1 MARLGGHS
9 RTLISQSVP
18 KRVSLWGQFVRLAAA
33 AIGIFA
39 AVAVAWY
46 LVDSKLAATTNEIA
60 CTQKRDLFKK
70 LIDLQGRDLEA
81 LLDSA
86 THEANLALA
95 EHRKPSFAPSI
106 SQTEV
111 FLVDH
116 NLSSVTTSGNR
127 LSDLAG
133 LEGNRRLSST
143 EMSLHFYT
151 WNQGS
156 LEEFRMAQVGG
167 ASDSPANFVVA
178 KRIWTPAKLS
188 FLSSITESQAK
199 VVGPTEPQPAVTDEA
214 YTVALPLKG
223 MKGEPVAELRFS
235 VRTDDLNSAISRNR
249 MAGVFLVLLMIGL
262 TSALMATVV
271 RKLVAP
277 LGKLARGLQDHDPH
291 IGETFQ
297 ASPTEILQL
306 AEAISHSFHQ
316 KSELDGLNKTLAST
330 IESLNEA
337 NGQLSSY
344 NEALEQRVS
353 ERTRDIA
360 QAIETTIFGWSKA
373 MDSRDHETE
382 GHTRRVAEMAQAL
395 GEQAGLDADELR
407 NLKFG
412 ALLHDIGKIGIPDSI
427 LLKPGKLTEG
437 EFEVMRSHTTL
448 GYAMLKDIPFLEDA
462 VDVVL
467 YHHER
472 WDGGGY
478 PYGLKGE
485 EIPFAARLFAIAD
498 VWDALRSDRPYRE
511 AWSEEKTRQYIHEQA
526 GLHFDPELV
535 KLYLSIEPIKHPSDR
550 KTQRKAA

>member
-1 MARLGGHS
+1 
-9 RTLISQSVP
+9 
-18 KRVSLWGQFVRLAAA
+18 
-33 AIGIFA
+33 
-39 AVAVAWY
+39 
-46 LVDSKLAATTNEIA
+46 
-60 CTQKRDLFKK
+60 
-70 LIDLQGRDLEA
+70 
-81 LLDSA
+81 
-86 THEANLALA
+86 
-95 EHRKPSFAPSI
+95 
-106 SQTEV
+106 
-111 FLVDH
+111 
-116 NLSSVTTSGNR
+116 
-127 LSDLAG
+127 
-133 LEGNRRLSST
+133 
-143 EMSLHFYT
+143 
-151 WNQGS
+151 
-156 LEEFRMAQVGG
+156 
-167 ASDSPANFVVA
+167 
-178 KRIWTPAKLS
+178 
-188 FLSSITESQAK
+188 
-199 VVGPTEPQPAVTDEA
+199 
-214 YTVALPLKG
+214 
-223 MKGEPVAELRFS
+223 
-235 VRTDDLNSAISRNR
+235 